1 MTKWTIK
8 DITEQTGK
16 TAIITGANSGLGFEA
31 TKALAGKNALVIMAC
46 RNMEKAKHAKQRILE
61 HHPNAN
67 LEIIQLDLAN
77 LESIKRFA
85 DTFKAKYDH
94 LDYLF
99 NNAGVMFLPFTKT
112 KDGFELTFGVN
123 HLGHF
128 ALTAHL
134 LPVLLQTPNSR
145 IITQSSLYAKR
156 GKIEFDN
163 LNAEKKYNKSKAYAQ
178 SKLANLLFAFE
189 LQRRLEQANASTI
202 SVASHPGYS
211 NTNLQFAGPEME
223 KSKTRKTI
231 MKIANTLFAQS
242 AAKGAL
248 PMLYAATAP
257 DVKGGE
263 YFGPRGLF
271 QVWGH
276 PKKIKPPKKALDT
289 ETARRLWE
297 VSEQLTKTKYPI

>member
-1 MTKWTIK
+1 MTKWTTK
-8 DITEQTGK
+8 DITDQAGK

-31 TKALAGKNALVIMAC
+31 TKALAEKNALVIMAC
-46 RNMEKAKHAKQRILE
+46 RNMEKAQQAKQRILE
-61 HHPNAN
+61 QHSKAN
-67 LEIIQLDLAN
+67 LEIMPLDLAS
-77 LESIKRFA
+77 LESIEQFA
-85 DTFKAKYDH
+85 TNFKTKH
-94 LDYLF
+94 EKLHYLF
-99 NNAGVMFLPFTKT
+99 NNAGVMFPPFTQT

-134 LPVLLQTPNSR
+134 LPTLLQTPSSR
-145 IITQSSLYAKR
+145 VITQSSFYSKR

-163 LNAEKKYNKSKAYAQ
+163 LNAEKKYSKSKAYAQ

-189 LQRRLEQANASTI
+189 LQRKLEQANATTI
-202 SVASHPGYS
+202 SVAAHPGYS
-211 NTNLQFAGPEME
+211 NTNLQFVGPEME
-223 KSKTRKTI
+223 NSKIRKTF
-231 MKIANTLFAQS
+231 MRIANTLFAQS

-257 DVKGGE
+257 NIKGGE

-271 QVWGH
+271 QIWGH
-276 PKKIKPPKKALDT
+276 PKRIKPQKRALDI

-297 VSEQLTKTKYPI
+297 VSEQLTNIKYPL